1 MNYSE
6 DSTNFMKAALREAN
20 RAMEKDEVPVGAV
33 IVYKNQIIAKGHN
46 QVEML
51 NDTTAHAEMIAITSA
66 SDYLKNWRL
75 TECDIYVTLEPC
87 IMCTGALL
95 AARVKNIYFSTY
107 DTKFGACGS
116 VHNLA
121 ERSKTNHTI
130 NVYSGLL
137 LDESRL
143 MLDHFFKLMRMKQ
156 FNNDNRKSIEEN
168 LN

>member
-1 MNYSE
+1 
-6 DSTNFMKAALREAN
+6 
-20 RAMEKDEVPVGAV
+20 
-33 IVYKNQIIAKGHN
+33 
-46 QVEML
+46 
-51 NDTTAHAEMIAITSA
+51 MIAITSA

-95 AARVKNIYFSTY
+95 AARVKNIYFSAF

-137 LDESRL
+137 VDESRL
-143 MLDHFFKLMRMKQ
+143 MLDHFFKKKETAPPEIGFLPEPV
-156 FNNDNRKSIEEN
+156 NDH
-168 LN
+168 LLYT